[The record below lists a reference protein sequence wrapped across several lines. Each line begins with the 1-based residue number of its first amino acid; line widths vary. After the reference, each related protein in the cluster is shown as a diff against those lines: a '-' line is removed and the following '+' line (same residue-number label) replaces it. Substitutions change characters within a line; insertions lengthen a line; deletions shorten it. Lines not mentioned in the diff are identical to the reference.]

1 MDAHS
6 FWVVM
11 IGFAPAFLG
20 GLIAAMTAGHGDHAH
35 YGRSAFIAAVGAL
48 TSFVLFN
55 IPMEWGDVGMF
66 QSEARQGLGWLPYWT
81 SPIGWSML
89 ATFVGA
95 LSPKIVGGIF
105 ATKLP
110 GWLGTGLAYGALL
123 IGAGFILASLDPLI
137 AQAPTN
143 GPVMGFMNLI
153 GLAIGAAIL
162 IYAFKATFGGKKGG
176 GGGHP

>member
-1 MDAHS
+1 MDWHA

-11 IGFAPAFLG
+11 IGFSPAFLG
-20 GLIAAMTAGHGDHAH
+20 GLIAAMTVGHGDHAH
-35 YGRSAFIAAVGAL
+35 YGRSAIVAAVGML
-48 TSFVLFN
+48 ISFVLFS

-66 QSEARQGLGWLPYWT
+66 QSEARQGLGWLPNWT

-89 ATFVGA
+89 AAFVGA
-95 LSPKIVGGIF
+95 LSPKVVGGIF

-110 GWLGTGLAYGALL
+110 GWLGTALAYGALL

-143 GPVMGFMNLI
+143 GPVMGLMNLI
-153 GLAIGAAIL
+153 GLAIGGI
-162 IYAFKATFGGKKGG
+162 IIFYAFRATFGGKKGEKKD
-176 GGGHP
+176 H